1 MKKVLV
7 LLIVVLI
14 GVGGFFGYD
23 YLMKSESVQVEW
35 IPVLEEEI
43 NRTVSDR
50 GMVAASKISLV
61 QTSTGG
67 SILFLRKNG
76 EKVKKGEVV
85 ARVDTS
91 NYDDDIA
98 EIALDLKAE
107 ELTLSLNRKK
117 AALIESSERNRM
129 LEKQKSYEHA
139 LLEKKYE
146 FSKPLKSTMRKLVI
160 QLELKKLDLEE
171 ADSNLKRQT
180 NLYNK
185 GFLSKASLEPFE
197 RRFETAKEKVNEA
210 KLDISIAKKVLPK
223 SAVLSSNKMLCAVKP
238 TWKEPKSVCKD
249 SWLRLMILLKCQNR
263 K

>member
-35 IPVLEEEI
+35 IPVSEEEI

-98 EIALDLKAE
+98 
-107 ELTLSLNRKK
+107 
-117 AALIESSERNRM
+117 
-129 LEKQKSYEHA
+129 
-139 LLEKKYE
+139 
-146 FSKPLKSTMRKLVI
+146 
-160 QLELKKLDLEE
+160 
-171 ADSNLKRQT
+171 
-180 NLYNK
+180 
-185 GFLSKASLEPFE
+185 
-197 RRFETAKEKVNEA
+197 
-210 KLDISIAKKVLPK
+210 
-223 SAVLSSNKMLCAVKP
+223 
-238 TWKEPKSVCKD
+238 
-249 SWLRLMILLKCQNR
+249 
-263 K
+263 